1 MINNRVAF
9 MSALA
14 LAVMSL
20 FLVGGSEASLNNGAY
35 EPSDSTRLD
44 PSAGISFNV
53 TLDASELLDEGLDS
67 IVVIFGDPDGTWTD
81 EVALECDTNVANCE
95 GTGNDLDGN
104 WKTPDTLT
112 AGATVSTPGDEVIF
126 YNFIAEMDNG
136 NTYEWRPFNVATD
149 PEIHVNTL
157 PVLSDNAVVTGDDM
171 PYSTRTVTI
180 NYTDADGHT
189 GDLSATVCEDSDP
202 TSCEAPFSLS
212 KESGDETTGA
222 VYSAD
227 FQTTFGGDLTITV
240 SGTDGFDSAEDD
252 RTASFSVDKDKPWL
266 VSDSV
271 SPLTAGEGDDITF
284 DVVYCV
290 FEAQAG
296 ASVSVDVGGVSHD
309 LAENGDSDDGV
320 CVNGVG
326 KNYTVSTTV
335 DWNADAQAVQ
345 FSASNDADTAENLD
359 SSSVTIND
367 LPVIS
372 DGFAKKVDSN
382 FIINTTVEDLN
393 LDDGDSVTIHAI
405 IEHSLAPYVM
415 NFDGDSNY
423 TLTVAEAAIIDER
436 GGLRAVTFEVADSY
450 GVAVPADFG
459 VTIDVNKTSS
469 FTLTT
474 SSDMNMAPGQNTITF
489 TIENEGNFED
499 TFTIS
504 TDSLNGWFSDV
515 DPVTVEFEGTSDFDV
530 IVTVPHV
537 AAGIQDSWTVSAV
550 AGNDVSVTNEETG
563 TVTVDTVT
571 GHTLTGDTDLSG
583 NPGDT
588 VTYHF
593 TILNTGNAQEKIFYT
608 VTFQCQL

>member
-1 MINNRVAF
+1 

-67 IVVIFGDPDGTWTD
+67 IVVVFGDPDGTWTD

-95 GTGNDLDGN
+95 GTGDELDGN

-112 AGATVSTPGDEVIF
+112 AGETVSTPGDEVIF

-180 NYTDADGHT
+180 TYTDADGHT

-227 FQTTFGGDLTITV
+227 FQTAFGGDLTITV
-240 SGTDGFDSAEDD
+240 SGTDGFDSAEDN

-266 VSDSV
+266 VNDSV

-296 ASVSVDVGGVSHD
+296 ASVSVNVSGTFSV
-309 LAENGDSDDGV
+309 LSENGNADDGV

-326 KNYTVSTTV
+326 TNYTVTTTV
-335 DWNADAQAVQ
+335 SWAEEAQAVQ
-345 FSASNDADTAENLD
+345 FTASNDADTAENLD
-359 SSSVTIND
+359 SSSLTIND

-372 DGFAKKVDSN
+372 DGSATKVNSN
-382 FIINTTVEDLN
+382 FVINATVDDLN
-393 LDDGDSVTIHAI
+393 LDDGDSISVLAVI
-405 IEHSLAPYVM
+405 IFRQES
-415 NFDGDSNY
+415 
-423 TLTVAEAAIIDER
+423 
-436 GGLRAVTFEVADSY
+436 
-450 GVAVPADFG
+450 
-459 VTIDVNKTSS
+459 KTQS
-469 FTLTT
+469 
-474 SSDMNMAPGQNTITF
+474 
-489 TIENEGNFED
+489 
-499 TFTIS
+499 
-504 TDSLNGWFSDV
+504 
-515 DPVTVEFEGTSDFDV
+515 
-530 IVTVPHV
+530 
-537 AAGIQDSWTVSAV
+537 
-550 AGNDVSVTNEETG
+550 VSVT
-563 TVTVDTVT
+563 
-571 GHTLTGDTDLSG
+571 
-583 NPGDT
+583 
-588 VTYHF
+588 
-593 TILNTGNAQEKIFYT
+593 Q
-608 VTFQCQL
+608 